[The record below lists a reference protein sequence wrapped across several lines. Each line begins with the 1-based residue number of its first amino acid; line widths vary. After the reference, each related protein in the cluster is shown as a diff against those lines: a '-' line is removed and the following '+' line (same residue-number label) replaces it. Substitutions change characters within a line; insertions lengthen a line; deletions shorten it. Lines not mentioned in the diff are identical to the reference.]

1 MKRQLQN
8 SKLLG
13 FLRIGPENARFQ
25 SMATVL
31 RGLWKHVQ
39 RELIPML
46 RDEIGALGERDRK
59 FVEIIALL
67 PLEAFAERYAW
78 RNLGCPPES
87 RLWMLQAFVAKE
99 IYGFPTRKAL
109 IEGLKTSPTLCRLCG
124 WESAPEV
131 HSESTFSRAFA
142 RFAEDRL
149 PELIHAEL
157 IKRHCQDKLV
167 GHVSRDSTAIKAPDN
182 SPITKKPA
190 PERGKPGRPPKG
202 QEPKPAAPK
211 RLALQPKRTL
221 EENLADLPKAS
232 DCSGK
237 RGSKGSME
245 YWRGYKLHVDVIDGD
260 IPVSAILT
268 SASTHDSQVAIPLM
282 QMTGQRVKSCYQLMD
297 AAYDAQAIHE
307 FAEQQ
312 GQVPIIEPAKKGQ
325 WVPLDPA
332 ERRRFAER
340 SASERFNARL
350 KDNHGGRTVRV
361 RGAAKVMCH
370 LMFGVLVIAASGIWS
385 RLA

>member
-1 MKRQLQN
+1 LARGSLRFRAMKQ
-8 SKLLG
+8 
-13 FLRIGPENARFQ
+13 
-25 SMATVL
+25 VL
-31 RGLWKHVQ
+31 HGLWKHVQ

-46 RDEIGALGERDRK
+46 REEVGELGERDRK
-59 FVEIIALL
+59 FVEILALL

-99 IYGFPTRKAL
+99 VYGFPTRKAL
-109 IEGLKTSPTLCRLCG
+109 IDGIRASPALCRLCG
-124 WESAPEV
+124 WESAAEV
-131 HSESTFSRAFA
+131 PSESTFSRAFA

-157 IKRHCQDKLV
+157 IRRHCKDKLV

-182 SPITKKPA
+182 SPIARKPA
-190 PERGKPGRPPKG
+190 RVRGKPGRPPKG
-202 QEPKPAAPK
+202 HAPAPAEPK
-211 RLALQPKRTL
+211 RLELQPGRSL
-221 EENLADLPKAS
+221 EANLADLPSAS

-237 RGSKGSME
+237 RGSKGSTE
-245 YWRGYKLHVDVIDGD
+245 YWRGYKLHVDVIDGE

-282 QMTGQRVKSCYQLMD
+282 QMTGRRVVSCYQLMD
-297 AAYDAQAIHE
+297 AAYDAEAIHE
-307 FAEQQ
+307 FAARQ
-312 GQVPIIEPAKKGQ
+312 GQVPIIEPARKGK

-332 ERRRFAER
+332 QRRRFAER

-350 KDNHGGRTVRV
+350 KENHGGRTVRV

-370 LMFGVLVIAASGIWS
+370 LMFGVLVIAASGIWG